1 MRSVV
6 RVYLGPYIIWA
17 KVKIETTKQRGISS
31 VGRASV
37 LHAEGHRF
45 EPGILQVNSI
55 KRNLKIKAFVF
66 FDYLVIIVVLD
77 LPGIR

>member
-1 MRSVV
+1 
-6 RVYLGPYIIWA
+6 
-17 KVKIETTKQRGISS
+17 
-31 VGRASV
+31 
-37 LHAEGHRF
+37 
-45 EPGILQVNSI
+45 VNSI